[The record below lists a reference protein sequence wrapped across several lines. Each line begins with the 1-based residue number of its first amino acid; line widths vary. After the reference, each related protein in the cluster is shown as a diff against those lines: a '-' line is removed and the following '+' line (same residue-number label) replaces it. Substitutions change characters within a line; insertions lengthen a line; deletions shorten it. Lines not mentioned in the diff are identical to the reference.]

1 MLREKDYLAPL
12 DPNLMQ
18 TYEKNNYDVV
28 YESADDV
35 WALGITS
42 LCFLFNEDFNNYY
55 DWSKKRIRKEKIEA
69 SIQILH
75 NVNFSPVML
84 KIVSEMLDTN
94 NYTRI
99 TLGRLNELLNQKMF

>member
-18 TYEKNNYDVV
+18 TYEKNNYEVG

-42 LCFLFNEDFNNYY
+42 LCFLFNEDFNSFY
-55 DWSKKRIRKEKIEA
+55 DWSKIRIRKEKIEA
-69 SIQILH
+69 CIQILY
-75 NVNFSPVML
+75 NVNFSSML
-84 KIVSEMLDTN
+84 LKVISEMLDTN

-99 TLGRLNELLNQKMF
+99 TLARLNELLNQNVY